1 MKILIATITAGGG
14 HVAAASALEDAWRE
28 LRPRDT
34 LERVD
39 LIQFYSSL
47 HRRIH
52 LQSYEQLVSKA
63 PEIWGIVFN
72 QTDKPGSLTRLN
84 KLRGAFTGPS
94 TRRISSY
101 LGKFQPHAVLCTHY
115 LPLEIINHLRDKRR
129 LKTFTASI
137 VTDFEA
143 HALWM
148 SPSVD
153 LYCVAAQQTRT
164 RLIARGATAEQ
175 VAVTGIPVA
184 SKFREVPTSREARKQ
199 LGLRDD
205 QPVLL
210 VLGGGFGWGPIAEI
224 LSGLDALEQSFQ
236 TVVVCGRNEEL
247 RAKLAVQDRRH
258 PTQLLGFASNMH
270 ELLSASNL
278 VITKP
283 GGLTTSEALAVGR
296 PILVINP
303 IPGQEAANSDFLLE
317 QGAGVKV
324 NRVED
329 LPFRVGALLGSPKLK
344 AMARASK
351 SVGRPEAALGVCR
364 EVIARLQTAGR

>member
-14 HVAAASALEDAWRE
+14 HVAAAAALEDAWRE
-28 LRPRDT
+28 LRPGDT
-34 LERVD
+34 VERTD
-39 LIQFYSSL
+39 LIQFYSSV

-52 LQSYEQLVSKA
+52 LDSYEQLVSRA
-63 PEIWGIVFN
+63 PEIWGMVFN
-72 QTDKPGSLTRLN
+72 QTDNPRLTSRLN
-84 KLRGAFTGPS
+84 KLRAAFTGPS
-94 TRRISSY
+94 TRRITSH
-101 LGKFQPHAVLCTHY
+101 LKRFAPDAVLCTHY
-115 LPLEIINHLRDKRR
+115 LPLEILGHLRSKDRMQ
-129 LKTFTASI
+129 TFAASI

-148 SPSVD
+148 SPGVD
-153 LYCVAAQQTRT
+153 LYCVAAEHTKG
-164 RLIARGATAEQ
+164 RLVARGVAPEQ
-175 VAVTGIPVA
+175 VAVTGIPIA
-184 SKFREVPTSREARKQ
+184 SKFRTVPLRRAARKA

-205 QPVLL
+205 LPVLL

-224 LSGLDALEQSFQ
+224 LYGLDTLGQSFQ
-236 TVVVCGRNEEL
+236 TVVVCGRNDEL

-258 PTQLLGFASNMH
+258 PTHLLGFASNMH
-270 ELLSASNL
+270 ELLAACDA

-317 QGAGVKV
+317 QGAGVKI

-329 LPFRVGALLGSPKLK
+329 LPFRVGQLLGSEKIR
-344 AMARASK
+344 AMARAARSA
-351 SVGRPEAALGVCR
+351 GHPEAALAVCR
-364 EVIARLQTAGR
+364 EVIGRLRR